1 MKKNFL
7 NTPIKIG
14 NLTLPNRVFYAPLAG
29 CSDYPYRKM
38 GARYKPGLMFCE
50 MVKMDAL
57 VRNDYNT
64 FRLLDYST
72 EMHPIG
78 GQLCGSKPALAGP
91 SARIIEELGFDSVD
105 LNCGCPVDKV
115 TKDGSGSG
123 LLKNPWLIGEIIHE
137 MVSAVSIP
145 VTLKVRAGWD
155 ENSINAAEIASI
167 AWQAGAKAICV
178 HGRTRQQAYQGPAK
192 WDYIRA
198 VREAVPEMVVIGNG
212 DVFTPQAA
220 LDIVETTGCDA
231 VLVARG
237 TMGQPWIAENILRHE
252 RGEAI
257 LPKTVEEVREALYRH
272 FEFTMQH
279 QSLRTAILD
288 MRRVGCWYFKKAA
301 RTRAFREQMSRAQDA
316 EFIRKLILEY
326 PFELPTEEDLSATGS
341 E

>member
-1 MKKNFL
+1 MRKVLL

-14 NLTLPNRVFYAPLAG
+14 NVTLPNRVFYAPLAG
-29 CSDYPYRKM
+29 CSDFAYRRM
-38 GARYKPGLMFCE
+38 GAHYGPGLMFCE

-64 FRLLDYST
+64 YRLLDFCK

-91 SARIIEELGFDSVD
+91 SARIIEDFGFDTVD

-137 MVSAVSIP
+137 MVSAVNIP
-145 VTLKVRAGWD
+145 VTLKIRAGWD
-155 ENSINAAEIASI
+155 EESINAAEIASI

-178 HGRTRQQAYQGPAK
+178 HGRTRKQAYQGPAV

-198 VREAVPEMVVIGNG
+198 VKEAVPDMVVIGNG
-212 DVFTPQAA
+212 DVITPQAA
-220 LDIVETTGCDA
+220 LDIVDQTGCDA

-237 TMGQPWIAENILRHE
+237 TMGQPWIAQDILRYE
-252 RGEAI
+252 RGEEI
-257 LPKTVEEVREALYRH
+257 EQRSIEDIRDALYRH
-272 FEFTMQH
+272 FEYTLQH
-279 QSLRTAILD
+279 QSLRGAIID

-301 RTRAFREQMSRAQDA
+301 RTRAFREQISRAQDA
-316 EFIRKLILEY
+316 EFIRQLILDY
-326 PFELPTEEDLSATGS
+326 PFELPTDEDCCATGS